1 MTIPNFLTFARIA
14 LIPVLVTLLF
24 LDSAG
29 LRWWAFGLFTALAF
43 TDYLDGYLAR
53 KLNQKSELGA
63 LIDPI
68 ADKIL
73 LAAIVVA
80 LVGSGDIA
88 GWDIAGAILILSRE
102 FLVSGLREFL
112 APRNISLPVTQ
123 LAKWKTTVQLVAIGL
138 FIVPP
143 NLIAGQE
150 IMTSAIWWL
159 ATALTLMTGYGY
171 VTTATQRIDADTR
184 GS

>member
-1 MTIPNFLTFARIA
+1 MTIPNFVTFARIA

-73 LAAIVVA
+73 VAAIVVA

-143 NLIAGQE
+143 TLIARQE